1 MSYQIDDTDMRIL
14 EILDQDGRLAMRDLA
29 SRIGMSAPA
38 IATRVRQLEAEGVI
52 RHFSVDL
59 NPRALGYILEAI
71 VRIRPRPGQ
80 LHIVQRM
87 IVDEPRFTAC
97 DKVTGDD
104 CFIARLCLKSI
115 NELDPLLDP
124 LHDKAETSTAII
136 KSSPI
141 MRRSPPLT

>member
-1 MSYQIDDTDMRIL
+1 MRIL

-52 RHFSVDL
+52 RHFSGDL

-71 VRIRPRPGQ
+71 VRIRRRPGQ

-87 IVDEPRFTAC
+87 IVDEPRFTVC
-97 DKVTGDD
+97 YKVMGDD
-104 CFIARLCLKSI
+104 CFVARLCLKSI
-115 NELDPLLDP
+115 DELDPLLDP